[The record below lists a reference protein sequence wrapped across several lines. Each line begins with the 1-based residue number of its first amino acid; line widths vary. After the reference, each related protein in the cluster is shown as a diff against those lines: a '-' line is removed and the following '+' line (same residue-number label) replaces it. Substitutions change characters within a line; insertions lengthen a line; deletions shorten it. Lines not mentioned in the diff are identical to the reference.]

1 MTFKSSVNIKF
12 DLGKKEFFERY
23 IPTPSHAEVLRGLLK
38 GFNGTGSKAHIVA
51 GPYGTGKSL
60 IGTLISSIVSKT
72 AEHGTFNVLASKFSQ
87 VDDEIYQELY
97 KIRHHERVYLPVI
110 LNGYEGPFRQAV
122 LSAIMRV
129 LKENNISVVVPGIV
143 SKILSVI
150 DIWENDYPKTYE
162 VFLKLLRD
170 AGKDVELWRLE
181 LLSFN
186 EIEID
191 WFKTIYPSLTSGA
204 QFILDYEDDFMT
216 QLQYV
221 LKELKKRNIGLFMVY
236 DEFGRFLQNMPI
248 EQIHQTMQDIQDL
261 AEFADHSTDNFYLMY
276 ITHKNLRH
284 YFFKYSEEY
293 RSELQRIE
301 KRYVIY
307 HIENDRATYVR
318 LAQNVIHE
326 LYSGKRIP
334 ENKKKEYIRYLRK
347 FSIFPEL
354 NQVEIEELVVKG
366 SYPLHPIALALLPT
380 LSSLFGQ
387 NERTLFT
394 FLESYQTGG
403 LMDFVSKSNNAY
415 TAPNLFSYFFPTLEK
430 IEAYEDFNDLNIYHK
445 LIKKIPY
452 LSNEHLDI
460 LKLITLWNIAGM
472 QSKHPL
478 TLEFISFALDR
489 QRAEVEDGLS
499 KLDKIKA
506 IRFNSIR
513 GYWELFD
520 GSAFNI
526 EEMIA
531 EKQQQ
536 FKLSREKWLQILKDH
551 LVKRF
556 YLANEY
562 NDAKSMTRFASVH
575 LILSS
580 DILNKNDQVFNHDKQ
595 ADSFVY
601 LVLLECISERKEVIS
616 TLLEHGNI
624 YNFYCVPD
632 FEYIQVGKY
641 VDQYEIV
648 NSFLK
653 DTELLKKDP
662 DLKQEL
668 MLKREELSFYIRKFL
683 SRYFNFQEK
692 LEWIVLGEKKEI
704 KNEFVLEKILSN
716 MMFEIYPH
724 TPEVRND
731 SYNRR
736 IVNRVQLKA
745 GYTVVD
751 HIIEHYDKPNFNIAG
766 NGPDYLIYATI
777 FKNNELDISQLNNVQ
792 SQDFRLMR
800 EKLVTILEEHPSG
813 SLADLVGIFRNP
825 PFGIRDPL
833 IPIYLVG
840 LLRDKWDNLSFYR
853 NDMYVADVNGEN
865 LFKMI
870 EEAEEYSY
878 VYYEFGREYEELF
891 KAFEVSFKNYI
902 TEDLKTM
909 PQHLKVT
916 NAALRWLRSLPR
928 YTQISSN
935 MEEGLIKLKERIRQI
950 EVNPNQS
957 LEALVKQYG
966 SQLSLLKEHLSLLE
980 NFCKQQKEHCKSS
993 IFDILGV
1000 FSYDGLV
1007 KWADQQA
1014 PVYKKQNRL
1023 VATILDSTCD
1033 NWFDLLVE
1041 QFIGVSFEMWSDN
1054 TAEMFFTQITNEYD
1068 HLNCTENNDSKHV
1081 RLSLDGNIKI
1091 ISKVNLSPKSQ
1102 TLYQNVYRI
1111 IKSGGRTVPQEEIEY
1126 LIYELV
1132 KEFVK

>member
-38 GFNGTGSKAHIVA
+38 GFNGTGSKAHIVV

-72 AEHGTFNVLASKFSQ
+72 VEHEIFNVLASKFSQ

-97 KIRHHERVYLPVI
+97 KIRHHDRVYLPVI

-122 LSAIMRV
+122 LSTIMRV

-150 DIWENDYPKTYE
+150 DTWENDYPKTYKD
-162 VFLKLLRD
+162 FLKLLRD
-170 AGKDVELWRLE
+170 DGKDLELWRLE

-186 EIEID
+186 ELEIG
-191 WFKTIYPSLTSGA
+191 WFQTIYPSLTSGA
-204 QFILDYEDDFMT
+204 QFILDYEDDFIT
-216 QLQYV
+216 QIRYV
-221 LKELKKRNIGLFMVY
+221 LKELNKRNIGLFMVY

-261 AEFADHSTDNFYLMY
+261 AELVDHSTDNFYLMY

-293 RSELQRIE
+293 RNEFQRIE

-307 HIENDRATYVR
+307 HIENDRATNVR
-318 LAQNVIHE
+318 LIQHVIHE
-326 LYSGKRIP
+326 LYSEKQIP
-334 ENKKKEYIRYLRK
+334 EKKKKDYIRYLRK

-354 NQVEIEELVVKG
+354 NQVELEELVVKG

-403 LMDFVSKSNNAY
+403 LMDFISKSNSAY
-415 TAPNLFSYFFPTLEK
+415 TAPNLFSYFFPVLEE
-430 IEAYEDFNDLNIYHK
+430 IEAYGDFNDLNIYHK

-460 LKLITLWNIAGM
+460 LKLITLWNVAGM

-489 QRAEVEDGLS
+489 QRAEVEDDLS

-536 FKLSREKWLQILKDH
+536 FNLSREKRLQILEDH

-580 DILNKNDQVFNHDKQ
+580 DILNKNGQVFDHAKQ

-601 LVLLECISERKEVIS
+601 LVLLESISEREKVIS
-616 TLLEHGNI
+616 TLLEHGKI

-641 VDQYEIV
+641 VDQYEIM

-668 MLKREELSFYIRKFL
+668 MLKREELSFNIRKFL
-683 SRYFNFQEK
+683 NRYFNLQEK
-692 LEWIVLGEKKEI
+692 LEWIILGEKKEI
-704 KNEFVLEKILSN
+704 NNEFVLEKILSN
-716 MMFEIYPH
+716 MMFEMYPH

-751 HIIEHYDKPNFNIAG
+751 HIIEHYDKPNFNITG

-777 FKNNELDISQLNNVQ
+777 FKNNELDISQLNNIK
-792 SQDFRLMR
+792 SQDFSLMR
-800 EKLVTILEEHPSG
+800 EKLVTVLEEHPSG
-813 SLADLVGIFRNP
+813 SLADLVSIFRNP

-833 IPIYLVG
+833 IPIYLVS

-853 NDMYVADVNGEN
+853 NDMYVADINGEN

-870 EEAEEYSY
+870 EEAKEYSY
-878 VYYEFGREYEELF
+878 VYYEFGKEYEGLF
-891 KAFEVSFKNYI
+891 KAFEVLFKNYI
-902 TEDLKTM
+902 TENLKTM

-957 LEALVKQYG
+957 LEELVKQYG
-966 SQLSLLKEHLSLLE
+966 SQLSLLKEHVSLLE

-993 IFDILGV
+993 IFNILGV

-1007 KWADQQA
+1007 KWIDQQA
-1014 PVYKKQNRL
+1014 PAYKKQNRL
-1023 VATILDSTCD
+1023 VATILDST
-1033 NWFDLLVE
+1033 
-1041 QFIGVSFEMWSDN
+1041 
-1054 TAEMFFTQITNEYD
+1054 
-1068 HLNCTENNDSKHV
+1068 
-1081 RLSLDGNIKI
+1081 
-1091 ISKVNLSPKSQ
+1091 
-1102 TLYQNVYRI
+1102 
-1111 IKSGGRTVPQEEIEY
+1111 
-1126 LIYELV
+1126 
-1132 KEFVK
+1132 